1 MREGLGGRVAVAIA
15 CLALFVAL
23 GGTVYAAKRIDGHSI
38 KVKSLPGNRLAIRSV
53 PGNRLR
59 PGTIPGSRL
68 ARGSVTGAQVD
79 ASTLGR
85 VPSATHAT
93 RADSA
98 TEAGTAL
105 HAVGAVD
112 AQRVNG
118 YAAGCGAG
126 TRHFAGACWQV
137 SHQAAPVAADA
148 AARACADQGGELP
161 EALALAAFA
170 LEPGISLA
178 EAGEWSSDIPVVS
191 GEGVFA
197 VVTVSATGEI
207 DSSLST
213 VPTHYRCVLPLL
225 G

>member
-1 MREGLGGRVAVAIA
+1 MRGGLGGRVAVAIA

-23 GGTVYAAKRIDGHSI
+23 GGTVYAAKRINGHSI
-38 KVKSLPGNRLAIRSV
+38 KVKSLPGNRLIVRSV

-85 VPSATHAT
+85 VPSAAHAAS
-93 RADSA
+93 ADSA
-98 TEAGTAL
+98 ASAGTAV
-105 HAVGAVD
+105 HAVSAAD

-126 TRHFAGACWQV
+126 TRHFAGACWQA
-137 SHQAAPVAADA
+137 SHQPTAVAADA
-148 AARACADQGGELP
+148 AARACADRGGELP

-170 LEPGISLA
+170 LEPGVSLA
-178 EAGEWSSDIPVVS
+178 EGGEWSGDIAAVS
-191 GEGVFA
+191 GEGAYA
-197 VVTVSATGEI
+197 VTTVSPAGEI
-207 DSSLST
+207 DYALST
-213 VPTHYRCVLPLL
+213 VPTHYRCVFPLL